1 MGYRYIGNKYKLLD
15 KILSVISSYLSE
27 NMIACDL
34 MTGTATVASAFRSA
48 GYRVI
53 ASDVMTYSFHH
64 ANVQLMLSTPP
75 TFGNLINKINMDN
88 LLIDRIVMDNY
99 DLVLMYLN
107 NLEPRPGFFWNEYS
121 QAGMPANGCKP
132 RNYFSPDNSA
142 KIDSIRMCI
151 SHLYE
156 SGCIND
162 LEHSLLLHDLIMAV
176 NNVANI
182 AGTYGHY
189 MSKTNDR
196 SKIPITLIRSQ
207 LTPYRDTRQHQV
219 LLGYAE
225 DLSKDIQCDL
235 CYIDPPYMKRQYAAN
250 YHILETIAREDYPD
264 VVGVSGLRNWWDQ
277 YSDFCSKIKVFEA
290 FRRIITQMKCPI
302 FIISYS
308 EDGLIPLPVLS
319 KFLSEFG
326 VVKVDDIEHKRFRS
340 NNSPLSSRLN
350 EYLIHLQI
358 KS

>member
-1 MGYRYIGNKYKLLD
+1 MGYRYIGNKSKLLD
-15 KILSVISSYLSE
+15 KILSVSSLYLSD

-64 ANVQLMLSTPP
+64 ANVKLMLSEPP
-75 TFGNLINKINMDN
+75 AFDNLIGKINADKLHVN
-88 LLIDRIVMDNY
+88 SRVIDNY
-99 DLVLMYLN
+99 DLVLLYLN
-107 NLEPRPGFFWNEYS
+107 SLEPMPGFFYREYS
-121 QAGMPANGCKP
+121 KAGKPANGCKP
-132 RNYFSPDNSA
+132 RNYFTPENAA
-142 KIDSIRMCI
+142 KIDTLRLHI
-151 SHLYE
+151 SDLYE
-156 SGCIND
+156 SGLIND

-189 MSKTNDR
+189 MAKTSER
-196 SKIPITLIRSQ
+196 SKIPVTLIRSQ
-207 LTPYRDTRQHQV
+207 ITLYKDTRQHRV

-225 DLSKDIQCDL
+225 NISIDIECDL

-250 YHILETIAREDYPD
+250 YHILETIAREDYPE

-277 YSDFCSKIKVFEA
+277 YSDFCSKIKVFSA
-290 FRRIITQMKCPI
+290 FRKIISNMKCPI

-308 EDGLIPLPVLS
+308 EDGLIPLPTLLN
-319 KFLSEFG
+319 FLSEFG
-326 VVKVDDIEHKRFRS
+326 IVTVDVIEHKRFRS
-340 NNSPLSSRLN
+340 NNSSLSSKLN

-358 KS
+358 RS